1 MPEEHNASGQTDQP
15 TEIPKK
21 DEPHHETEKR
31 VKQEYTKTSQANDSG
46 CMPKLDFSTFV
57 MSLSSTVLVHLGE
70 IPDIQTGMATPNIPL
85 AKQTI
90 DILTM
95 LQEKTQG
102 NLTGEETRLIRD
114 LLFELRVKF
123 IQRNP

>member
-1 MPEEHNASGQTDQP
+1 MPEEHTTSEHADQHAQSAQKN
-15 TEIPKK
+15 ERR
-21 DEPHHETEKR
+21 EAEKR
-31 VKQEYTKTSQANDSG
+31 VAREYTQTSRAHDSG
-46 CMPKLDFSTFV
+46 RMPKLDFSTFV

-70 IPDIQTGMATPNIPL
+70 IPDLQTGTAPPNIPL

-95 LQEKTQG
+95 IQEKTKG
-102 NLTGEETRLIRD
+102 NLTHEETRLIRD

-123 IQRNP
+123 VQKNP

>member
-1 MPEEHNASGQTDQP
+1 
-15 TEIPKK
+15 
-21 DEPHHETEKR
+21 
-31 VKQEYTKTSQANDSG
+31 
-46 CMPKLDFSTFV
+46 